1 MEFVDIYAEQIRR
14 WQDQAPSAA
23 QRRELNRLDEQN
35 RRLRQATTEVLTLV
49 AELRKGTI
57 NRIMAMSD
65 LELALRALL
74 GTLPPDRS

>member
-1 MEFVDIYAEQIRR
+1 MALF
-14 WQDQAPSAA
+14 
-23 QRRELNRLDEQN
+23 
-35 RRLRQATTEVLTLV
+35 LTLV

-65 LELALRALL
+65 LELGLRALL